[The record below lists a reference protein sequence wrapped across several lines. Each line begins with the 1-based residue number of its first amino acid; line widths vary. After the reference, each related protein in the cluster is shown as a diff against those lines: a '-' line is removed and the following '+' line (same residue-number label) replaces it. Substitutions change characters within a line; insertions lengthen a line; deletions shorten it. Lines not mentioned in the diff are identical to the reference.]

1 MAETRCS
8 VTEAVISFYQ
18 STDVTQIWVA
28 FSGGLDSTV
37 LLNALVE
44 QKPAEVNLKAL
55 HIHHGLQP
63 QADDWLVHCQQI
75 AESLNVEFIGHKV
88 RVDSTQNLEAAA
100 RQARYQAFQQ
110 ILADGEIILTAHHL
124 RDQAE
129 TFLLNLMRGA
139 GLAGLGAMSSQRIL
153 TLNPEKQAWLA
164 RPLLTVDYQAMQ
176 NYAHQRALKW
186 IEDPMNQQM
195 DYRRNFIRHQVLP
208 LFNQAW
214 SKPELKIAQT
224 AAHCSESDQL
234 LIALA
239 QIDLKAVDHGAD
251 CLNWQA
257 MQTFEWHRQKNIL
270 RYWFNH
276 YHQIRLS
283 QTDLDWFKNE
293 CFNASPNA
301 QPQRILAGKK
311 VKRFKRFIFYL
322 VESKQEINLLWSEGL
337 DLNIISSALVPS
349 LGKGI
354 AQSWFD
360 PKNTIEIRSLKPTDK
375 VQRGALKK
383 WFQQQAIPPWQRT
396 QWPVI
401 VINGQLAAIRDYRV
415 FEPFKAKPEQMG
427 ANFVALN

>member
-1 MAETRCS
+1 MADANCT
-8 VTEAVISFYQ
+8 VTQAVLNFYQ
-18 STDVTQIWVA
+18 STDATQIWVA

-37 LLNALVE
+37 LLNALHE
-44 QKPAEVNLKAL
+44 QKPASVNLNAL

-75 AESLNVEFIGHKV
+75 AQNLNVKFMGHKV

-139 GLAGLGAMSSQRIL
+139 GLAGLGAMSSRRVL
-153 TLNPEKQAWLA
+153 TLKHEKQAWLV
-164 RPLLTVDYQAMQ
+164 RPLLSVHYQAMQ
-176 NYAHQRALKW
+176 NYAKQRSLNW

-224 AAHCSESDQL
+224 AHHCSESDQL

-239 QIDLKAVDHGAD
+239 QIDLKAVDHSAGY
-251 CLNWQA
+251 LNWQT
-257 MQTFEWHRQKNIL
+257 MQSFEWHRQKNML

-276 YHQIRLS
+276 YHQVRLN

-311 VKRFKRFIFYL
+311 VQRFKCCIFYP
-322 VESKQEINLLWSEGL
+322 VEKKQEINILWTQSV
-337 DLNIISSALVPS
+337 DLKLINSALELS

-375 VQRGALKK
+375 VQRNSLKK
-383 WFQQQAIPPWQRT
+383 WFQQQGIPPWRRS

-415 FEPFKAKPEQMG
+415 FEPFNAMPEQMG